1 MAHAEMDALFVL
13 KEKEHPD
20 IKSYILYSTMEPCP
34 MCFGTAVMMNI
45 RHIFFA
51 ARDSFAGAT
60 ALNDKLDY
68 IRSKNIVIRQGNEEM
83 EAFQLILLSAYEFQR
98 QLPSIDNLLNAWKKI
113 NEKSVEYGKM
123 LFNNGYFNKAISENK
138 HIGQIY
144 DEIIAEYLR

>member
-1 MAHAEMDALFVL
+1 MSHVFWNCCNDGHKA
-13 KEKEHPD
+13 
-20 IKSYILYSTMEPCP
+20 Y
-34 MCFGTAVMMNI
+34 
-45 RHIFFA
+45 FFA